1 MLSVNTNVS
10 SLVAQ
15 NNLSKTQNS
24 LQTTF
29 ARLSSGYRINSA
41 ADDAAGL
48 GISESLRGQ
57 IRSFA
62 VAERN
67 AGNGISMVNTA
78 ESGLSEIS
86 SMVLRMRELAVQ
98 SSNGDLVPADRAN
111 IDTEFQQLLGE
122 IDRVADGTKFNGQEL
137 IGANAVSV
145 KFQVGIGTSATVD
158 QITVAFAKA
167 KAADLGLGGK
177 DVKDVTNSQ
186 AAITAL
192 DAALG
197 TVSTERAKYGAANN
211 RLSVAVSQAQS
222 MRTNLEAANSRIRD
236 VDVADESSK
245 MARSQVLM
253 QAGTAVLAQ
262 ANAAPQLALSLLR

>member
-24 LQTTF
+24 LQNTF
-29 ARLSSGYRINSA
+29 ARLSSGFRINSA

-98 SSNGDLVPADRAN
+98 ASNGDLVTADRTN
-111 IDTEFQQLLGE
+111 IDTEYQQLLSE
-122 IDRVADGTKFNGQEL
+122 VDRVAAGTKFNGATL
-137 IGANAVSV
+137 VGTGAGSVS
-145 KFQVGIGTSATVD
+145 FQVGIGTSSSVD
-158 QITVAFAKA
+158 QISVVFKDMSAK
-167 KAADLGLGGK
+167 LGLGIDPAASDLK
-177 DVKDVTNSQ
+177 TFANAQTDFFFIDT
-186 AAITAL
+186 AIT
-192 DAALG
+192 
-197 TVSTERAKYGAANN
+197 
-211 RLSVAVSQAQS
+211 
-222 MRTNLEAANSRIRD
+222 
-236 VDVADESSK
+236 
-245 MARSQVLM
+245 
-253 QAGTAVLAQ
+253 
-262 ANAAPQLALSLLR
+262 